1 MTDKLPPNLLALF
14 QPRPPLRY
22 IPPQDTPPEERA
34 LKRSQISGIA
44 AFLPALAEYAATDH
58 YEPTES
64 WLQRKDRIKAEKR
77 ARLEEMARDDFKEF
91 QPENDPQIRG
101 DAVKTL
107 FVGRLAYEAKESDL
121 EREFGRFGPIE
132 RVRSKCAERSSSRGC
147 MRYRRSVRQRQ
158 KLFSLYETHPS
169 PARPLPHFD
178 SDANRVHFFYR
189 YVLSRIQMR
198 RTPRSNIEVMRSLS
212 MKGRRT

>member
-1 MTDKLPPNLLALF
+1 MTDKLPQNLLALF

-22 IPPQDTPPEERA
+22 IPPQDTPPEDRA
-34 LKRSQISGIA
+34 LKQSQISGVA
-44 AFLPALAEYAATDH
+44 AFLPALAEYAATDY

-64 WLQRKDRIKAEKR
+64 WLQRKDRIKAEKK

-107 FVGRLAYEAKESDL
+107 FVGRLAYEAKEGDL

-132 RVRSKCAERSSSRGC
+132 RVCQNVLKEPAIIIAAMYALQEKLRQPQARSLYGLV
-147 MRYRRSVRQRQ
+147 YRR
-158 KLFSLYETHPS
+158 H
-169 PARPLPHFD
+169 
-178 SDANRVHFFYR
+178 
-189 YVLSRIQMR
+189 I
-198 RTPRSNIEVMRSLS
+198 IRSLC
-212 MKGRRT
+212 

>member
-1 MTDKLPPNLLALF
+1 MTDKLPANLLALF

-22 IPPQDTPPEERA
+22 IPPQDTPPEDRA
-34 LKRSQISGIA
+34 LKQSQISGVA
-44 AFLPALAEYAATDH
+44 AFLPALTEYATTDY

-64 WLQRKDRIKAEKR
+64 WLQRKDRIKAEKK

-91 QPENDPQIRG
+91 RPENDPQIRG

-132 RVRSKCAERSSSRGC
+132 RVCKKNQQLSLLGC
-147 MRYRRSVRQRQ
+147 MRYRRNFV
-158 KLFSLYETHPS
+158 SLRDVLSTGSSIIGPSFTH
-169 PARPLPHFD
+169 LY
-178 SDANRVHFFYR
+178 SDTDHVYFYR
-189 YVLSRIQMR
+189 YVLLRIQTR
-198 RTPRSNIEVMRSLS
+198 RTTRSNIEAMLLLS
-212 MKGRRT
+212 MKGRKT